1 MTLDTDQPSAGNI
14 TTGRSWRDLPQS
26 PPEVDEPGAIPDL
39 AMSAPTATATQLV
52 EPPAGTTTVEI
63 PPSSPDQVPV
73 QPRPASPPP
82 DKPRGFME
90 RWGWALGAG
99 GVLALL
105 IALFAW
111 APWDDDPNE
120 AALAG
125 VDEPIA
131 DVAASLLPSVVQIER
146 AGMVGSGFAYADGR
160 VLTAAHVVA
169 GATEVTVRTSDGRE
183 LTGTVLGGDSEADVA
198 VVAVDDEIPAAPLSL
213 EDPVRVG
220 QVAIAIG
227 SPLGFDQSVTS
238 GIVSAVDRELD
249 VPGGGHLENL
259 IQTDAPINQG
269 NSGGPLADQ
278 DGRVIGVNVAIA
290 SFSGGS
296 DGLGFAVA
304 IDEAVAIAD
313 QFSTD
318 DPQPES
324 LDPGSTVPGLDDF
337 GGAVPPELRD
347 LLDQFLQDPQSI
359 QPDDLAPL
367 MDDFLDQFGD
377 DLGGSEFLDDPQLRD
392 LLDELLQ
399 DPGAVGP
406 EDLAPLL
413 DDFLLGDEVDPML
426 ENLLDQLYDNLL
438 GE

>member
-1 MTLDTDQPSAGNI
+1 MTLDTDQPSAGTI

-26 PPEVDEPGAIPDL
+26 PPEVDELGAIPDL
-39 AMSAPTATATQLV
+39 ATSAPTAAATQLV

-63 PPSSPDQVPV
+63 PPSEPSQVPV
-73 QPRPASPPP
+73 QPRPTPPPP
-82 DKPRGFME
+82 DKPRGFVQ
-90 RWGWALGAG
+90 RWGWALAAG
-99 GVLALL
+99 GVLALV

-111 APWDDDPNE
+111 APWDDPSN

-169 GATEVTVRTSDGRE
+169 GAREVTVRTSDGRE

-213 EDPVRVG
+213 EEPVRVG

-238 GIVSAVDRELD
+238 GIVSAVDRELT
-249 VPGGGHLENL
+249 VPGGGRLENL

-304 IDEAVAIAD
+304 IEEAVAIAD

-324 LDPGSTVPGLDDF
+324 LDPGSASPGLDDF

-347 LLDQFLQDPQSI
+347 LLDQFLQDPESI
-359 QPDDLAPL
+359 QPEDLAPL
-367 MDDFLDQFGD
+367 MDDLLDQFGD
-377 DLGGSEFLDDPQLRD
+377 QFGGSELLEDPELRD
-392 LLDELLQ
+392 MLDELLQ
-399 DPGAVGP
+399 DPGAVAP

-413 DDFLLGDEVDPML
+413 DDFLLGDEVDPMV
-426 ENLLDQLYDNLL
+426 EDLLDLLYDNLL